1 MPIEISGHPFCDAL
15 PKHLRVIV
23 DMMAPQFQR
32 EAWPVRFVALLSMLE
47 DMVEQLPDAT
57 RPHVINNW
65 VVIVTAL
72 LEKLPRDLTSIECLV
87 LMRHSAVENFR
98 HLAFQLSPDFNRQN
112 EILRGMR
119 AAVQKSATVAAE

>member
-23 DMMAPQFQR
+23 DMMVPQFQR
-32 EAWPVRFVALLSMLE
+32 KAWPVRFVALLSMLE

-72 LEKLPRDLTSIECLV
+72 VEKLPRDLT
-87 LMRHSAVENFR
+87 
-98 HLAFQLSPDFNRQN
+98 FNRMSHLDATQR
-112 EILRGMR
+112 RG
-119 AAVQKSATVAAE
+119 